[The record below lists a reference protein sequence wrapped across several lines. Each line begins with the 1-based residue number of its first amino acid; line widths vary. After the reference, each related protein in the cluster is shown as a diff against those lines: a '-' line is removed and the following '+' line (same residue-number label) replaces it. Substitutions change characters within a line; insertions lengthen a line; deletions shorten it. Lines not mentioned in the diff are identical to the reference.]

1 MCAKVIDLS
10 RVPLSE
16 FTRLVMGFKK
26 EVALMASVHSS
37 KVVSVRGCCTT
48 ALGQNPF
55 ILMEFAH
62 VGSLRDVLDRGD
74 VPPALVLKLLLDAA
88 YGMQALAARGIV
100 HRDLKSAQILVFG
113 GPLWS
118 SMHAKVGDF
127 GRARGKNVNA
137 TATATASAGFI
148 GSYPW
153 GAPESLENDI
163 YTAASDVYSYGC
175 VVSECLT
182 GKIPFD
188 SFAVIQIALAVIKG
202 KRPTLPEPET
212 VQPFMQPLLGLCE
225 RCWLTDPALRPSFG
239 DIVTML
245 EKSFDLAPPLDDS
258 GAQATIKLD
267 GRIREAERDAQ
278 ARAEAERDAM
288 ASISDDLDSGGEER
302 CACLIRQLDDAVGA
316 DGESALAVTDEG
328 IALLESLG
336 PGPVVVIAVAGVY
349 RTGKSFFL
357 NRMAGS
363 AASPS
368 ADGDPAA
375 RRFAVGR
382 TSDPC
387 TRGIWLRHVPA
398 LRARAADG
406 AHVLLMDSEGLAS
419 CDQTETYDAKIFGL
433 ALLLS
438 SYFVLNIAG
447 VLDEVRPHS
456 NHDRCRPR
464 SRFCPPHPPLL
475 PLARLVPRRVRRRR
489 PPLSNAAD
497 AATRACARSSRAP
510 APRWRTSRR
519 QLTLDRLHLVTEL
532 SKRIAVAATTGGD
545 TAAGGGGEGEC
556 GGDDGGGGGD
566 ATAAESA
573 LAEHFP
579 PLLFLLR
586 DFALEMSKDGVAL
599 SEPEYLE
606 DSLRNRA
613 DGSGKPN
620 VRQKLHDEARASPP
634 VASRPV
640 AHRRAPRWLRAP
652 RAGRRSSLASSHQ
665 PRPRR
670 RALAAQSAFALLAP
684 PRCAARCAR
693 SSRPAGGSSRRSR
706 GPSRMRRSCAK
717 P

>member
-1 MCAKVIDLS
+1 MQFLDDLAIAQGSDGAIYRVRFEGEVMCAKVIDLS

-363 AASPS
+363 AASSHS
-368 ADGDPAA
+368 ADGAAAA

-382 TSDPC
+382 TTDPC

-419 CDQTETYDAKIFGL
+419 CDQDETYDAKIFGL

-438 SYFVLNIAG
+438 SYFVLNIVG
-447 VLDEVRPHS
+447 VLDEARPH
-456 NHDRCRPR
+456 DQLVVVPVR
-464 SRFCPPHPPLL
+464 SSPAARHGAP
-475 PLARLVPRRVRRRR
+475 PLARLAPRR
-489 PPLSNAAD
+489 
-497 AATRACARSSRAP
+497 TRQRDVPS
-510 APRWRTSRR
+510 
-519 QLTLDRLHLVTEL
+519 L
-532 SKRIAVAATTGGD
+532 SKN
-545 TAAGGGGEGEC
+545 C
-556 GGDDGGGGGD
+556 
-566 ATAAESA
+566 
-573 LAEHFP
+573 
-579 PLLFLLR
+579 
-586 DFALEMSKDGVAL
+586 
-599 SEPEYLE
+599 
-606 DSLRNRA
+606 
-613 DGSGKPN
+613 
-620 VRQKLHDEARASPP
+620 
-634 VASRPV
+634 
-640 AHRRAPRWLRAP
+640 
-652 RAGRRSSLASSHQ
+652 
-665 PRPRR
+665 
-670 RALAAQSAFALLAP
+670 
-684 PRCAARCAR
+684 
-693 SSRPAGGSSRRSR
+693 
-706 GPSRMRRSCAK
+706 
-717 P
+717 